1 MALRK
6 ALHCAVDGEDDEGS
20 KHHFPLGLHNE
31 NNREHAASGVNS
43 SSLFIRW
50 SAQLRQPFLCAPSSD
65 NGTRLPHHSPNQTE
79 RGGHRSIS
87 YLSAYGCA
95 TRLILR
101 PAFPV
106 SDHQAAGYFLVDEQQ
121 IITHKADQD
130 VFAPAI
136 HCRNGLPHDACP
148 EPGLRAG
155 EYEILRPI
163 GLNSDN
169 TAADDLRSQIP
180 YDDLNFWQFG
190 HFPPG

>member
-87 YLSAYGCA
+87 YHSAYGWPTLESVTVAGCP
-95 TRLILR
+95 IL
-101 PAFPV
+101 AF
-106 SDHQAAGYFLVDEQQ
+106 FLR
-121 IITHKADQD
+121 K
-130 VFAPAI
+130 
-136 HCRNGLPHDACP
+136 G
-148 EPGLRAG
+148 G
-155 EYEILRPI
+155 
-163 GLNSDN
+163 
-169 TAADDLRSQIP
+169 IP
-180 YDDLNFWQFG
+180 Q
-190 HFPPG
+190 

>member
-87 YLSAYGCA
+87 YLSAYGWPTHQITTEAGCP
-95 TRLILR
+95 ILR
-101 PAFPV
+101 F
-106 SDHQAAGYFLVDEQQ
+106 FLAKILSFKSSIFGED
-121 IITHKADQD
+121 
-130 VFAPAI
+130 
-136 HCRNGLPHDACP
+136 GLDFQGMG
-148 EPGLRAG
+148 GLSLDRK
-155 EYEILRPI
+155 
-163 GLNSDN
+163 S
-169 TAADDLRSQIP
+169 
-180 YDDLNFWQFG
+180 
-190 HFPPG
+190 

>member
-87 YLSAYGCA
+87 YLSAYGISTRLEQNDSVTSLCQASSNRTA
-95 TRLILR
+95 TR
-101 PAFPV
+101 P
-106 SDHQAAGYFLVDEQQ
+106 
-121 IITHKADQD
+121 
-130 VFAPAI
+130 
-136 HCRNGLPHDACP
+136 
-148 EPGLRAG
+148 
-155 EYEILRPI
+155 
-163 GLNSDN
+163 
-169 TAADDLRSQIP
+169 
-180 YDDLNFWQFG
+180 
-190 HFPPG
+190 

>member
-20 KHHFPLGLHNE
+20 KHHFPLGLHNG

-87 YLSAYGCA
+87 YLSAYGWD
-95 TRLILR
+95 TL
-101 PAFPV
+101 
-106 SDHQAAGYFLVDEQQ
+106 H
-121 IITHKADQD
+121 
-130 VFAPAI
+130 PAI
-136 HCRNGLPHDACP
+136 TPEEGQSRLRGIPPLYVARRGVRIGSRFGGEAEPTRGQCCTEPERRSAAVPLFGLPWRI
-148 EPGLRAG
+148 EGLVSLHVQGRRK
-155 EYEILRPI
+155 E
-163 GLNSDN
+163 
-169 TAADDLRSQIP
+169 
-180 YDDLNFWQFG
+180 
-190 HFPPG
+190 

>member
-87 YLSAYGCA
+87 YLSAYGWG
-95 TRLILR
+95 TRH
-101 PAFPV
+101 PADYRSARWRSF
-106 SDHQAAGYFLVDEQQ
+106 
-121 IITHKADQD
+121 T
-130 VFAPAI
+130 
-136 HCRNGLPHDACP
+136 NG
-148 EPGLRAG
+148 ESSSNVRAG
-155 EYEILRPI
+155 WVSSPILPLGRLS
-163 GLNSDN
+163 G
-169 TAADDLRSQIP
+169 
-180 YDDLNFWQFG
+180 G
-190 HFPPG
+190 PPGEW